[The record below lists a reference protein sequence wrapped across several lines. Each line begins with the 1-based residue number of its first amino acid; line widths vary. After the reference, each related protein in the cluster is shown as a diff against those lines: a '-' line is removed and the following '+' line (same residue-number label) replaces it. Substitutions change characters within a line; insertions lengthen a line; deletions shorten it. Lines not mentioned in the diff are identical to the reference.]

1 MIGLGRWTGT
11 IETSMISGSAI
22 VEITDNN
29 GEYAFSVET
38 DSIKTIPNFTV
49 YDIIEKDNTLSGK
62 ADIELMGKVL
72 YACKEIA
79 ASLPECDSGYRIINN
94 CGKHGA
100 QSVKHI
106 HFHLLGGA
114 QLPEDMGVRK

>member
-1 MIGLGRWTGT
+1 MIGLGKWTGT

-49 YDIIEKDNTLSGK
+49 YDIVESGNTLSGK
-62 ADIELMGKVL
+62 ADIEIMGKVSVQIFVEFTSDTTFKG
-72 YACKEIA
+72 YIKVPFFGKFEIK
-79 ASLPECDSGYRIINN
+79 N
-94 CGKHGA
+94 GKKIG
-100 QSVKHI
+100 
-106 HFHLLGGA
+106 
-114 QLPEDMGVRK
+114 